1 MFTVASLPRRV
12 GAARQDLHAYNW
24 FNQGSGE
31 SRIRQRTVDT
41 YRTDLQTIKVSEKY
55 ILNYRREL

>member
-24 FNQGSGE
+24 FK

-41 YRTDLQTIKVSEKY
+41 HRIDLSTNKFSEKY
-55 ILNYRREL
+55 ISNYRCGS